1 MTMSMNDQSK
11 QDKRIEAFRA
21 ALKNAN
27 LTVNKLADLAGFS
40 PNTIYAFFSKRS
52 TDLSYSTWEKS
63 AKILNISVAQLM
75 GEVSANG
82 TCTPESYIGFAEDGQ
97 EWYEPQDMTLGAEND
112 LPDMPAGGFIV
123 KVPDDALKHEG
134 LQKGRFC
141 WCESERPLKT
151 GDLVYLETKDGK
163 AAIRKL
169 ISMQLDAITL
179 QWQAPDGTALHET
192 LNTSF
197 IKRMAPV
204 VMQIMRV

>member
-1 MTMSMNDQSK
+1 MKSK
-11 QDKRIEAFRA
+11 IKQ
-21 ALKNAN
+21 ALQAYLDADDD
-27 LTVNKLADLAGFS
+27 LTVNKWTNAAGLSPSTLYDFFKGRKTSLTYGTILKLAKAQ
-40 PNTIYAFFSKRS
+40 
-52 TDLSYSTWEKS
+52 
-63 AKILNISVAQLM
+63 NISPQILLGVEDIPRKHTA
-75 GEVSANG
+75 
-82 TCTPESYIGFAEDGQ
+82 PESYIGFAEDGQ
-97 EWYEPQDMTLGAEND
+97 EWYEPQDIALGAEND